1 MMIASTLF
9 SKEARAVSR
18 HSALPWMSDR
28 IRKVIITEL
37 YYIFGKMKVSLLKFL
52 PLI

>member
-1 MMIASTLF
+1 MIESASF
-9 SKEARAVSR
+9 SNEARAVSR
-18 HSALPWMSDR
+18 QAALPWMSDK